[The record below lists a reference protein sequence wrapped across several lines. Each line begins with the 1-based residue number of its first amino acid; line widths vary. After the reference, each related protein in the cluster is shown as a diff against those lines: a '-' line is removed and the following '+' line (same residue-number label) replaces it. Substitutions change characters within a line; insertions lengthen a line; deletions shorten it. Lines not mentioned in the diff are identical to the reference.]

1 MNTRVAGILFSALS
15 VAAAGSYH
23 LCMPPEYSRIGLL
36 AGVGMGLILGTTV
49 PVEDRMR
56 ARLHRAIRTAA
67 AFAATTGLGYG
78 IYKGQLIGI
87 SWGVGGLVGCVA
99 GGLTGQMGRSLLA
112 KEDSPGN

>member
-1 MNTRVAGILFSALS
+1 MNTGVAGILFSALS
-15 VAAAGSYH
+15 LAAAATYH
-23 LCMPPEYSRIGLL
+23 LSMPPEYSRIGLL

-67 AFAATTGLGYG
+67 AFAVTTGLGYG

-87 SWGVGGLVGCVA
+87 SWFVGGLVGCVA
-99 GGLTGQMGRSLLA
+99 GGLTGQMGRSLFV